1 MRTSGGLG
9 GQSHINL
16 QTLRAEA
23 QRRSDLAVREAPA
36 RSSAETESS
45 LDDSSPVRGRERW
58 GGGERRAADVPYDDA
73 LGEIIDGWEGRN
85 PWATAQRLLDVAEDQ
100 RALPDDLQ
108 RSLARAIQLHARL
121 CEQERM
127 QDVVHQGLR

>member
-1 MRTSGGLG
+1 MKASGVG
-9 GQSHINL
+9 GNIQL
-16 QTLRAEA
+16 QNLRAEA
-23 QRRSDLAVREAPA
+23 QRRSALAAREAPA

-45 LDDSSPVRGRERW
+45 LDDSSPVRGQERW
-58 GGGERRAADVPYDDA
+58 RGGERQPRDVFDDT

-85 PWATAQRLLDVAEDQ
+85 PWATAQRLLDVAQDQ
-100 RALPDDLQ
+100 RALPDDQQ

-127 QDVVHQGLR
+127 QDVVQQGLR